1 MPHNRWMPTDRR
13 VSPLRVVAAVSAMT
27 AVLLLVAALGEWAI
41 LPSATLR
48 ELDEGSASRAT
59 AVLADHDRLGTAAH
73 VWAALSGPWVV
84 HPLVAIWA
92 GVLVAR
98 RRLTLRAAV
107 VTVAV
112 GVLGWALGAV
122 CKEIVDRPRP
132 SVALAEVG
140 SWSYPSGHATNIALG
155 AILLVSLARLAESAW
170 VRWGTTL
177 LALAA
182 VALTAADRLLLG
194 VHYVSDVVMGLTLG
208 AAAATLALACL
219 PLRRDAALP

>member
-13 VSPLRVVAAVSAMT
+13 VSAPRVVAAVSAMT
-27 AVLLLVAALGEWAI
+27 AVMLLVAALGEWAI

-84 HPLVAIWA
+84 HPLVAIWT

-112 GVLGWALGAV
+112 GLLGWALGAV

-140 SWSYPSGHATNIALG
+140 SWSYRAGTRPTSPWARSCSSPSHGWPSAPGSAG
-155 AILLVSLARLAESAW
+155 APRCSRS
-170 VRWGTTL
+170 RP
-177 LALAA
+177 
-182 VALTAADRLLLG
+182 
-194 VHYVSDVVMGLTLG
+194 S
-208 AAAATLALACL
+208 
-219 PLRRDAALP
+219 P

>member
-1 MPHNRWMPTDRR
+1 MPHNRWMPIDRR
-13 VSPLRVVAAVSAMT
+13 VSPLRVAAALSAMAAVML
-27 AVLLLVAALGEWAI
+27 VVAALGEWAI
-41 LPSATLR
+41 IPSATLR
-48 ELDEGSASRAT
+48 EIDEGGASRAT

-84 HPLVAIWA
+84 HPLVAIFA

-98 RRLTLRAAV
+98 RRLTPRAAF

-112 GVLGWALGAV
+112 GLVGWALGAV

-132 SVALAEVG
+132 RDAFVEVG

-155 AILLVSLARLAESAW
+155 AVLLISLARLAERAW

-208 AAAATLALACL
+208 TAAATLALACL
-219 PLRRDAALP
+219 PLRPAAALP

>member
-27 AVLLLVAALGEWAI
+27 AVMLLVAALGEWAI

-84 HPLVAIWA
+84 HPLVAIWT

-98 RRLTLRAAV
+98 RRLTPRLLGRADGPLRERSERHRQEAPGQSDAV
-107 VTVAV
+107 VPQRRSAARRGRGDGLDASHPRGAADVA
-112 GVLGWALGAV
+112 
-122 CKEIVDRPRP
+122 E
-132 SVALAEVG
+132 
-140 SWSYPSGHATNIALG
+140 PSGRA
-155 AILLVSLARLAESAW
+155 SE
-170 VRWGTTL
+170 
-177 LALAA
+177 
-182 VALTAADRLLLG
+182 
-194 VHYVSDVVMGLTLG
+194 
-208 AAAATLALACL
+208 
-219 PLRRDAALP
+219 